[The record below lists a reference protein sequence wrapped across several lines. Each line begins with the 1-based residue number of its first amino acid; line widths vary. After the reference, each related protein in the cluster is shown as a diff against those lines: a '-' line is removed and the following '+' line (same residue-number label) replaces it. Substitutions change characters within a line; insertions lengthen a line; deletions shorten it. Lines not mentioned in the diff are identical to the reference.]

1 MRFSGAA
8 KLSTLEH
15 ALKRDSLNIHQLQH
29 NSSDRYRNTSLHSTA
44 FCNFIL

>member
-15 ALKRDSLNIHQLQH
+15 ALKRDSLNIHQLLT
-29 NSSDRYRNTSLHSTA
+29 NFNITAVTGTATPRSLH
-44 FCNFIL
+44 CIL